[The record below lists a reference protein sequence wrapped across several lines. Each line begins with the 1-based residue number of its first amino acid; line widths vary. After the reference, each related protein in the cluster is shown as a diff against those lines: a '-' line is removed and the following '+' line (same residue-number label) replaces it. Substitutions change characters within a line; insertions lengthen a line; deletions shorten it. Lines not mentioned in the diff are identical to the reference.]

1 MGRDGERKVT
11 GGVLYRFTAENFTS
25 SKKHCERVLIDLMKE
40 SKVQQKVLE
49 AVKESL
55 PVDIQKEV
63 SEITK
68 HYFSRAVGPAA
79 SDVLQRGLAEVGQLS
94 EILKKIP
101 GRPRNV
107 RVVGTGADRVKLSWE
122 PPQHNPEAVEEYV
135 VYKRVKGG
143 EWEEDV
149 RTEETHALVK
159 GLKSEV
165 KLSFGGIST
174 DSRPID
180 QSKLTTFK

>member
-1 MGRDGERKVT
+1 MQWGTPSRHGKRKVA

-63 SEITK
+63 SEIIK

-79 SDVLQRGLAEVGQLS
+79 SDILERGLAELGQLS

-135 VYKRVKGG
+135 VYKRVGG
-143 EWEEDV
+143 GREWEEAV
-149 RTEETHALVK
+149 RTEVRIIWRDK
-159 GLKSEV
+159 Y
-165 KLSFGGIST
+165 
-174 DSRPID
+174 
-180 QSKLTTFK
+180 